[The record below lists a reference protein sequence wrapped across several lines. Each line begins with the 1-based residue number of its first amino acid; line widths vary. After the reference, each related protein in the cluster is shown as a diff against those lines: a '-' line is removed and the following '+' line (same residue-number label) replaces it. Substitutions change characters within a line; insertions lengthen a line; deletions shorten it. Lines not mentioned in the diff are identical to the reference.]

1 MLKSIFKYKAVL
13 MIFFFAGTLSAQTS
27 VSGGADFVSRYLWRG
42 LDFGNSFSI
51 QPSLT
56 LTSGGLEAGV
66 WGSYPFTNTA
76 NGNEEI
82 DMYLAYSISDFSLVV
97 TDYYFPNSGLK
108 LGNYDDPGAHIIEVG
123 VSYGGSE
130 SFPISLAGYMNV
142 YNDDD
147 NTVYFELGY
156 STEVSDVAV
165 DFFVGGTPGGDGG
178 YYGTT
183 EFNLINIGI
192 TASKDIKITDDFSL
206 PVFSSYI
213 MNPNMEVGY
222 LLFGFSLGM

>member
-1 MLKSIFKYKAVL
+1 MLKVKKYYKIVL
-13 MIFFFAGTLSAQTS
+13 MVLFIAGTLSAQTS
-27 VSGGADFVSRYLWRG
+27 VSGGSDFVSRYLWRG

-51 QPSLT
+51 QPSLA
-56 LTSGGLEAGV
+56 LTSGGAEVGV

-76 NGNEEI
+76 DGSEEI
-82 DMYLAYSISDFSLVV
+82 DLYLSYSLSDFSVVV

-123 VSYGGSE
+123 LSYGGSE
-130 SFPISLAGYMNV
+130 SFPISLSAYMNV

-147 NTVYFELGY
+147 NSVYFELGY

-165 DFFVGGTPGGDGG
+165 DLFVGGTPGGDNG

-183 EFNLINIGI
+183 EFNLINIGV

-206 PVFSSYI
+206 PVFSSYVI
-213 MNPNMEVGY
+213 NPNMEVGY
-222 LLFGFSLGM
+222 MLFGLSLGI